1 MILVTGGSG
10 FIGSHLVERL
20 CSDGERVR
28 CLVRTKKIRRK
39 NYAGP
44 PPQAEAV
51 FGELISGAGL
61 EEALQGVDTVIHVA
75 GVIKALKA
83 EDYYAGNARATET
96 LARAIRG
103 RAIRLVH
110 VSSLAAAGPS
120 LDGTPIGEDAEPR
133 PLTHYGKSK
142 LAAERV
148 VRELV
153 PDAVIVR
160 PPVVYGPRDKDVFLI
175 LKTFTQGVAFQ
186 IAGGERWFSAIYVK
200 DLAEGLITAARATQA
215 AGRTYFLANPK
226 PVSWSELGA
235 ATARVIGREQ
245 GRKVRILRVPGA
257 LAYAAGWCAEMWA
270 HLAGRPGILSRE
282 KVREA
287 QCSYWICDARR
298 AAREIGFEARTPL
311 DAGLAETLA
320 WYREAG
326 WLKY

>member
-28 CLVRTKKIRRK
+28 CLVRAKRVRRK
-39 NYAGP
+39 NYAGL

-61 EEALQGVDTVIHVA
+61 EEALEGVDTVIHVA
-75 GVIKALKA
+75 GVTKALGA
-83 EDYYAGNARATET
+83 GDYYAGNVRATEN
-96 LARAIRG
+96 LARAMKG

-120 LDGTPIGEDAEPR
+120 LDGIPLREDAAPH

-142 LAAERV
+142 LAAERM
-148 VRELV
+148 VRDLV

-160 PPVVYGPRDKDVFLI
+160 PPVVYGPRDTDVFRI
-175 LKTFTQGVAFQ
+175 LKPLSQGVAFQ

-200 DLAEGLITAARATQA
+200 DLAEGLIAAARAIRG
-215 AGRTYFLANPK
+215 AGRTYFLANSK
-226 PVSWSELGA
+226 PLSWGELGA
-235 ATARVIGREQ
+235 ATAGVTGRQ
-245 GRKVRILRVPGA
+245 ARILRVPVA
-257 LAYAAGWCAEMWA
+257 AAYAAGWCAEMWA
-270 HLAGRPGILSRE
+270 HLADKPGILSRE

-287 QCSYWICDARR
+287 QCRYWTCDTRR
-298 AAREIGFEARTPL
+298 AAQEIGFEARTPL
-311 DAGLAETLA
+311 DVGLAETLA

>member
-20 CSDGERVR
+20 CLSGERVR
-28 CLVRTKKIRRK
+28 CLLRRK
-39 NYAGP
+39 NYAGL

-61 EEALQGVDTVIHVA
+61 EEALQGVDTVIHAA
-75 GVIKALKA
+75 GVTKALTA
-83 EDYYAGNARATET
+83 DDYYAGNVRATEN
-96 LARAIRG
+96 LARAMAG
-103 RAIRLVH
+103 RPIRLVH
-110 VSSLAAAGPS
+110 ISSLAAAGPS
-120 LDGTPIGEDAEPR
+120 LDGTPLGEDAAPH

-153 PDAVIVR
+153 PGAVIVR
-160 PPVVYGPRDKDVFLI
+160 PPVVYGPRDKDVFRI
-175 LKTFTQGVAFQ
+175 LKPFTQGIALQ

-200 DLAEGLITAARATQA
+200 DLADGLIKAARAAQT
-215 AGRTYFLANPK
+215 AGRTYFLANSK
-226 PVSWSELGA
+226 PVSWSEMGA
-235 ATARVIGREQ
+235 ATARAIGGQ
-245 GRKVRILRVPGA
+245 GGRQARIVQVPVVA
-257 LAYAAGWCAEMWA
+257 AYAAGWCAEMWA
-270 HLAGRPGILSRE
+270 HAKGKPGILSRE

-287 QCSYWICDARR
+287 QCRYWTCDARR
-298 AAREIGFEARTPL
+298 AAEEIGFEARTPL
-311 DAGLAETLA
+311 EAGLAETLA

>member
-20 CSDGERVR
+20 CSCGGERVR
-28 CLVRTKKIRRK
+28 CLVRQKKIRRK
-39 NYAGP
+39 NDMGF

-51 FGELISGAGL
+51 FGELISSAGM

-75 GVIKALKA
+75 GVTKALTA
-83 EDYYAGNARATET
+83 DDYYAGNLRATEN
-96 LARAIRG
+96 LARAMAG

-120 LDGTPIGEDAEPR
+120 PDGTPLGEDAAPH

-142 LAAERV
+142 LAAEQV
-148 VRELV
+148 VRELI

-160 PPVVYGPRDKDVFLI
+160 PPVVYGPRDIDVFQI
-175 LKTFTQGVAFQ
+175 LKSFTQGLAFQ

-200 DLAEGLITAARATQA
+200 DLVDGLITAARAPQA
-215 AGRTYFLANPK
+215 AGRTYFLANSK
-226 PVSWSELGA
+226 PVSWSELGQ
-235 ATARVIGREQ
+235 ATARIT
-245 GRKVRILRVPGA
+245 GRKVRTLRVPGA
-257 LAYAAGWCAEMWA
+257 IAYAAGWCAEMGA
-270 HLAGRPGILSRE
+270 HLTGKPGIISRE

-287 QCSYWICDARR
+287 QCPYWTCDTRR
-298 AAREIGFEARTPL
+298 AAEEIGFEARTPL
-311 DAGLAETLA
+311 DHGLAETLA

>member
-20 CSDGERVR
+20 CSGGERVR
-28 CLVRTKKIRRK
+28 CLVRQKKTRRK
-39 NYAGP
+39 NYAGL

-51 FGELISGAGL
+51 FGELIGGAGL
-61 EEALQGVDTVIHVA
+61 EEAFEGIDTVIHVA
-75 GVIKALKA
+75 GVTKALTMD
-83 EDYYAGNARATET
+83 DYYAGNVRATEN
-96 LARAIRG
+96 LARAMKG

-120 LDGTPIGEDAEPR
+120 LDGTPLGEDAAPR

-142 LAAERV
+142 LAGERV
-148 VRELV
+148 VRELI

-160 PPVVYGPRDKDVFLI
+160 PPVVYGPRDTDVFRI
-175 LKTFTQGVAFQ
+175 LKPFTQGVAFQ
-186 IAGGERWFSAIYVK
+186 ISGGERWFSAIYVK
-200 DLAEGLITAARATQA
+200 DLADGLIAAARAA
-215 AGRTYFLANPK
+215 GGAGRTYFLTNSK

-235 ATARVIGREQ
+235 ATARIVGRTA
-245 GRKVRILRVPGA
+245 RIVRVPGA
-257 LAYAAGWCAEMWA
+257 IAYAAGWCAELWA
-270 HLAGRPGILSRE
+270 QATGKPGILSRE

-287 QCSYWICDARR
+287 QCSYWTCDARR
-298 AAREIGFEARTPL
+298 AAEEIGFEARTPL
-311 DAGLAETLA
+311 EAGLAETLA

>member
-28 CLVRTKKIRRK
+28 CLVRAKKVRRK
-39 NYAGP
+39 NYAGL

-61 EEALQGVDTVIHVA
+61 EEAFEGVDTVIHVA
-75 GVIKALKA
+75 GVTKALRVD
-83 EDYYAGNARATET
+83 DYYAGNTRATEN
-96 LARAIRG
+96 LARAMQG
-103 RAIRLVH
+103 RAMRLVH

-120 LDGTPIGEDAEPR
+120 LDGTPLGEDAEPR
-133 PLTHYGKSK
+133 PWTHYGKSK
-142 LAAERV
+142 LAAERA

-160 PPVVYGPRDKDVFLI
+160 PPVVYGPRDTDVFRI
-175 LKTFTQGVAFQ
+175 LKPLSRGIAFQ
-186 IAGGERWFSAIYVK
+186 IGGGERWFSAIYAK
-200 DLAEGLITAARATQA
+200 DLADGLMAAARAA
-215 AGRTYFLANPK
+215 RGAGRTYFLANSK

-235 ATARVIGREQ
+235 AVARAT
-245 GRKVRILRVPGA
+245 GRKARIVRVPGPV
-257 LAYAAGWCAEMWA
+257 AYAAGWCAEMWA
-270 HLAGRPGILSRE
+270 RATGEPGILSRE

-287 QCSYWICDARR
+287 QCPYWICDPRR
-298 AAREIGFEARTPL
+298 AAEEIGFQARTTL

>member
-10 FIGSHLVERL
+10 FIGSHLVETL
-20 CSDGERVR
+20 CSGGERVR
-28 CLVRTKKIRRK
+28 CLLRRK
-39 NYAGP
+39 NYARL

-61 EEALQGVDTVIHVA
+61 EEALYGVDTVIHVA
-75 GVIKALKA
+75 GVTKALTA
-83 EDYYAGNARATET
+83 DDYYAGNTRATEN
-96 LARAIRG
+96 LARAMKG
-103 RAIRLVH
+103 RAIRRLVH

-120 LDGTPIGEDAEPR
+120 LDGTPIGEDAAPH

-160 PPVVYGPRDKDVFLI
+160 PPVVYGPRDTDVFRI
-175 LKTFTQGVAFQ
+175 LKPLTQGIAFQ
-186 IAGGERWFSAIYVK
+186 LGGGERWFSAIYVK
-200 DLAEGLITAARATQA
+200 DLVEGLMTAARAAEA
-215 AGRTYFLANPK
+215 AGRTYFLANSK

-235 ATARVIGREQ
+235 ATARIIGR
-245 GRKVRILRVPGA
+245 KARILRVPVA
-257 LAYAAGWCAEMWA
+257 VAYSAGWCAEMVA
-270 HLAGRPGILSRE
+270 HLTRKPGIISRE

-287 QCSYWICDARR
+287 QCSYWTCDTRR
-298 AAREIGFEARTPL
+298 AAEEIGFEARTPL

>member
-10 FIGSHLVERL
+10 FIGSHLVDRL
-20 CSDGERVR
+20 CCGGEPVRV
-28 CLVRTKKIRRK
+28 LLRRK
-39 NYAGP
+39 NYAGL
-44 PPQAEAV
+44 PPQAEAA

-61 EEALQGVDTVIHVA
+61 EEALQGVDTVIHLA
-75 GVIKALKA
+75 GVTKALTV

-96 LARAIRG
+96 LARAMQG

-120 LDGTPIGEDAEPR
+120 LDGTPIGEDAAPR
-133 PLTHYGKSK
+133 PVTHYGKSK
-142 LAAERV
+142 LAAEHV
-148 VRELV
+148 VRELA

-160 PPVVYGPRDKDVFLI
+160 PPVVYGPRDTDVFQI
-175 LKTFTQGVAFQ
+175 LKPFTQGIAFQ
-186 IAGGERWFSAIYVK
+186 LGGGERWFSAIYVK
-200 DLAEGLITAARATQA
+200 DLVDGLITAARAAQA
-215 AGRTYFLANPK
+215 GGRTYFLANSK

-235 ATARVIGREQ
+235 ATARITE
-245 GRKVRILRVPGA
+245 RKARVLRVPVA
-257 LAYAAGWCAEMWA
+257 VAYAAGWCAEMGA
-270 HLAGRPGILSRE
+270 HLAGKPGIISRE

-287 QCSYWICDARR
+287 QCSYWTCDTRR
-298 AAREIGFEARTPL
+298 AAEEIGFEARTPL

>member
-20 CSDGERVR
+20 CSCGERVR
-28 CLVRTKKIRRK
+28 CLLRRK
-39 NYAGP
+39 NYQGL

-75 GVIKALKA
+75 GVTKALTA
-83 EDYYAGNARATET
+83 DDYYAGNVRATEN
-96 LARAIRG
+96 LARAMKG
-103 RAIRLVH
+103 RSIRLLH

-120 LDGTPIGEDAEPR
+120 LDGRPIGEDAAPH

-142 LAAERV
+142 LAAEHV
-148 VRELV
+148 VRELI

-160 PPVVYGPRDKDVFLI
+160 PPVVYGPRDTDVFRI
-175 LKTFTQGVAFQ
+175 LKPLTQGIAFQ
-186 IAGGERWFSAIYVK
+186 ISGGERWFSAVYVK
-200 DLAEGLITAARATQA
+200 DLVEGLITAVRAAQA
-215 AGRTYFLANPK
+215 AGRTYFLANAK

-235 ATARVIGREQ
+235 ATARIT
-245 GRKVRILRVPGA
+245 GRKARILRVPGPV
-257 LAYAAGWCAEMWA
+257 AYSAGWCAEMGA
-270 HLAGRPGILSRE
+270 HLTRKPGIISRE

-287 QCSYWICDARR
+287 QCSYWTCDTRR
-298 AAREIGFEARTPL
+298 AAEEIGFEARTPL

>member
-20 CSDGERVR
+20 CCGGERVR
-28 CLVRTKKIRRK
+28 CLIRQKKIRRK
-39 NYAGP
+39 NYGGL

-51 FGELISGAGL
+51 FGELISGVGL
-61 EEALQGVDTVIHVA
+61 EEGLQGVDIVIHVA
-75 GVIKALKA
+75 GVTKALTVD
-83 EDYYAGNARATET
+83 DYYAGNARATEN
-96 LARAIRG
+96 LARAMKG

-120 LDGTPIGEDAEPR
+120 PDGTPIGEDAAPR

-142 LAAERV
+142 LAAEHI

-160 PPVVYGPRDKDVFLI
+160 PPVVYGPRDTDVFRI
-175 LKTFTQGVAFQ
+175 LKPRAQGLAFQ
-186 IAGGERWFSAIYVK
+186 LGGGERWFSMIYVK
-200 DLAEGLITAARATQA
+200 DLVDGLITAARAAQA
-215 AGRTYFLANPK
+215 AGRTYFLANSK

-235 ATARVIGREQ
+235 ATARIT
-245 GRKVRILRVPGA
+245 GRKARIVRVPVA
-257 LAYAAGWCAEMWA
+257 VAYAGAWCAEMWA
-270 HLAGRPGILSRE
+270 HAAGKPGIISRE
-282 KVREA
+282 KVREV
-287 QCSYWICDARR
+287 QCSYWTCDARR
-298 AAREIGFEARTPL
+298 AAEEIGFEARTPL
-311 DAGLAETLA
+311 DAGLAETLG

>member
-20 CSDGERVR
+20 CCGAERVR
-28 CLVRTKKIRRK
+28 CLVRQKNIRRK
-39 NYAGP
+39 NCAGL

-61 EEALQGVDTVIHVA
+61 EEALRGVDTVIHVA
-75 GVIKALKA
+75 GVTKALTVD
-83 EDYYAGNARATET
+83 DYYAGNLRATEN
-96 LARAIRG
+96 LARAMAG

-120 LDGTPIGEDAEPR
+120 PDGTPIGEDAAPH

-142 LAAERV
+142 LAAEQV

-160 PPVVYGPRDKDVFLI
+160 PPVVYGPRDTDVFRI
-175 LKTFTQGVAFQ
+175 LKPFTQGIAFQ

-200 DLAEGLITAARATQA
+200 DLVEGLITAARAAQA
-215 AGRTYFLANPK
+215 AGKTYFLANSK
-226 PVSWSELGA
+226 PVSWSGLGA
-235 ATARVIGREQ
+235 ATARITGRTA
-245 GRKVRILRVPGA
+245 RILRVPGPV
-257 LAYAAGWCAEMWA
+257 AYSAGWCAELWA
-270 HLAGRPGILSRE
+270 HAAGKPSIISRE

-287 QCSYWICDARR
+287 QCPYWTCDARR
-298 AAREIGFEARTPL
+298 AAQEIGFEARTPL
-311 DAGLAETLA
+311 EEGLAETLA

>member
-10 FIGSHLVERL
+10 FIGSHLVDRL
-20 CSDGERVR
+20 SFCGEHVR
-28 CLVRTKKIRRK
+28 CLLRRK
-39 NYAGP
+39 NYQGLPRQVEPA
-44 PPQAEAV
+44 

-61 EEALQGVDTVIHVA
+61 EEALHGVDTVIHLA
-75 GVIKALKA
+75 GVTKALTV
-83 EDYYAGNARATET
+83 EDYYAGNARATEN
-96 LARAIRG
+96 LARATAGRG
-103 RAIRLVH
+103 IRLVH

-120 LDGTPIGEDAEPR
+120 PDGTPLGEDAAPH

-160 PPVVYGPRDKDVFLI
+160 PPVVYGPRDTDVFRI
-175 LKTFTQGVAFQ
+175 LKPLSQGIAFQ
-186 IAGGERWFSAIYVK
+186 LGGGERWFSAIYVK
-200 DLAEGLITAARATQA
+200 DLIDGLIAAARAAQA
-215 AGRTYFLANPK
+215 AGRTYFLANSK
-226 PVSWSELGA
+226 PVSWGELCA
-235 ATARVIGREQ
+235 ATARVT
-245 GRKVRILRVPGA
+245 GRKARILRVPGPV
-257 LAYAAGWCAEMWA
+257 AYAAGWCAEMGA
-270 HLAGRPGILSRE
+270 RLTGKPGIVSRE

-287 QCSYWICDARR
+287 QCSYWTCDTRR
-298 AAREIGFEARTPL
+298 AAEEIGFEARTPL

>member
-20 CSDGERVR
+20 CCGGERVR
-28 CLVRTKKIRRK
+28 CLLRRK
-39 NYAGP
+39 DYAGL

-51 FGELISGAGL
+51 FGELISGVGL
-61 EEALQGVDTVIHVA
+61 EAALQGVDTVIHVS
-75 GVIKALKA
+75 GVTKALTVD
-83 EDYYAGNARATET
+83 DYYAGNARATEN
-96 LARAIRG
+96 LARAMKG

-120 LDGTPIGEDAEPR
+120 LDGTPLAEDAAPH

-142 LAAERV
+142 LAAEQV

-153 PDAVIVR
+153 PEGVIVR
-160 PPVVYGPRDKDVFLI
+160 PPVVYGPRDTDVFRI
-175 LKTFTQGVAFQ
+175 LKPLTQGLAFQ
-186 IAGGERWFSAIYVK
+186 LGGAERWFSAIYVK
-200 DLAEGLITAARATQA
+200 DLVDGLITASRAAQA
-215 AGRTYFLANPK
+215 AGKTYFLANSK

-235 ATARVIGREQ
+235 AIARIIGGEG
-245 GRKVRILRVPGA
+245 GRKARTVRVPVA
-257 LAYAAGWCAEMWA
+257 VAYSAGWGAEMWA
-270 HLAGRPGILSRE
+270 HVTGKPGIISRE

-287 QCSYWICDARR
+287 QCPYWTCDARR
-298 AAREIGFEARTPL
+298 AAAEIGFEARTPL

>member
-20 CSDGERVR
+20 CCGGERVR
-28 CLVRTKKIRRK
+28 CLLRRK
-39 NYAGP
+39 NYTGL

-75 GVIKALKA
+75 GVTKALA
-83 EDYYAGNARATET
+83 VDDYYAGNLRATEN
-96 LARAIRG
+96 LARAMAR

-120 LDGTPIGEDAEPR
+120 LDGTPLGEDAAPH

-142 LAAERV
+142 LSAEHV
-148 VRELV
+148 VRELI
-153 PDAVIVR
+153 PNAVIVR
-160 PPVVYGPRDKDVFLI
+160 PPVVYGPRDMDVFQI
-175 LKTFTQGVAFQ
+175 LKSFTRGIAFQ
-186 IAGGERWFSAIYVK
+186 LAGGERWFSAIYVK
-200 DLAEGLITAARATQA
+200 DLVDGLITAARATRA
-215 AGRTYFLANPK
+215 AGRTYFLANSK

-235 ATARVIGREQ
+235 ATARIV
-245 GRKVRILRVPGA
+245 GRKARILRVPGSM
-257 LAYAAGWCAEMWA
+257 AYAAGWCAEMWA
-270 HLAGRPGILSRE
+270 HLTGKPGIISRE

-287 QCSYWICDARR
+287 QCPYWTCDARR
-298 AAREIGFEARTPL
+298 AAEEIGFEARTPL
-311 DAGLAETLA
+311 EEGLAETLA